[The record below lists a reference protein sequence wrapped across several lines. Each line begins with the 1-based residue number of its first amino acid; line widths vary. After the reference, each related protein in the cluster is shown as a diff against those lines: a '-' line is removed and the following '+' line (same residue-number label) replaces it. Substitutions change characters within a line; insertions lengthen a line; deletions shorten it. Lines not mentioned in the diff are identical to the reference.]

1 MLNHVFLILNYNTK
15 EMTYKLANYVQDFG
29 CRVVI
34 VDNAS
39 ADGSYEFLAS
49 NFMNNDNIHVIQT
62 LSNLGFARGN
72 NFGYDYIQ
80 NNLED
85 IRYLHC
91 INSDILFDDFTGLI
105 KRITDDYD
113 SYIIGPNV
121 IHNDL
126 RTSPLQVR
134 DINTIK
140 KANASD
146 ARMYRNK
153 VLKHRFGKLLGK
165 FYYNYMEKNNSFIQ
179 TEDFPHYELQLSAD
193 EYYVLNGC
201 YLVFTNHYLNTY
213 KELFDPR
220 TFLYCEEE
228 ILFYRMK
235 QANHQVSYYDDVKI
249 THLEGVSSVDS
260 IIFKYQQLRKS
271 SEVFKK
277 ILGGE

>member
-1 MLNHVFLILNYNTK
+1 
-15 EMTYKLANYVQDFG
+15 
-29 CRVVI
+29 VI

-39 ADGSYEFLAS
+39 SDDSYDFLAS
-49 NFMNNDNIHVIQT
+49 NFINNDKIHVIQT
-62 LSNLGFARGN
+62 ASNLGFARGN

-85 IRYLHC
+85 VDYLHC
-91 INSDILFDDFTGLI
+91 INSDILFDDLDGLI
-105 KRITDDYD
+105 NRISDDHD

-134 DINTIK
+134 DINSIK
-140 KANASD
+140 KANALD

-179 TEDFPHYELQLSAD
+179 IEHFPHYEHQLSAD

-201 YLVFTNHYLNTY
+201 YLVFTRLYLNTY
-213 KELFDPR
+213 DVLFDPS

-249 THLEGVSSVDS
+249 IHLEGVSSVDS
-260 IIFKYQQLRKS
+260 IIFKYQQLKKS
-271 SEVFKK
+271 SEAFKK